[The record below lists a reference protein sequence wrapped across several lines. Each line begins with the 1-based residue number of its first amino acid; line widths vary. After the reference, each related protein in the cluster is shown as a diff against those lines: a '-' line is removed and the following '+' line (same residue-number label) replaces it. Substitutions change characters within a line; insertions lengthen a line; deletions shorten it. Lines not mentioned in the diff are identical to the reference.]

1 MTDETLEMLSG
12 GDLRSSGRAD
22 EVAEEDTPTHPRGPH
37 LSPHTSIISVKKLTY
52 IFEYVKPWRSQI
64 TVTGLPKEC

>member
-37 LSPHTSIISVKKLTY
+37 LSPHTSIISVKKTY
-52 IFEYVKPWRSQI
+52 IHFR
-64 TVTGLPKEC
+64 LR